1 MVGERTVLEL
11 RGIACLPIETN
22 AKPKMAIMNAKSFG
36 RPIEHLEELEQ
47 AVATYTARAAEKLR
61 KQGSVT
67 AHISVFLHTNYFRP
81 DQPQYANSATRAILF
96 PTAFTPTL
104 IGHALAL
111 LRGIYQQGYTY
122 KKAGVLFT
130 RIRPEERIQGDLFG
144 EFSLEQHEKQA
155 RLMRAVDVINSVWGN
170 DTLFFGAQGL
180 TRGWQMRQERKSPH
194 YTTRWPDLLEA
205 FAQ

>member
-1 MVGERTVLEL
+1 M
-11 RGIACLPIETN
+11 C
-22 AKPKMAIMNAKSFG
+22 AKSFG

-67 AHISVFLHTNYFRP
+67 AHISVFLHTNSFRP
-81 DQPQYANSATRAILF
+81 DQPQYANSATRTMLF

-104 IGHALAL
+104 IGQALAL
-111 LRGIYQQGYTY
+111 LRGIYKQGYTY

-144 EFSLEQHEKQA
+144 EFSLLQYEKQA
-155 RLMRAVDVINSVWGN
+155 RLMRAVDVINAVWGN

-180 TRGWQMRQERKSPH
+180 TRGWQMRQERKSP
-194 YTTRWPDLLEA
+194 
-205 FAQ
+205 